1 MPQTDYQPDRLT
13 AGSYLT
19 DPAHYDAAHADVV
32 SDLPFWL
39 RMARGAAPS
48 AGQGAR
54 ILELACGTGRVALHL
69 ATAGF
74 AVSGVDLSSAFIEA
88 ARRKAAAQALDAR
101 FAVGDMRDPSLADTL
116 LEGQRFDRV
125 FIAFNSLGLMLNA
138 ADLNAAVAAA
148 AACLAPGGEL
158 VIDTY
163 PPDMVRDAPM
173 AVAHPAIF
181 PTGKPGV
188 VWRWA
193 YAHPETGL
201 PVAVDHRHRFDAATR
216 LLRHAFIIHH
226 GVPAAPIP
234 AHLTVRLHS
243 DAEMQAA
250 FDAAGLQVTQ
260 RMGDHRGGP
269 MRPGSRHNIWVARR
283 EPKRA

>member
-1 MPQTDYQPDRLT
+1 VPQTDYQPDRLT

-39 RMARGAAPS
+39 RMAQGVGNT
-48 AGQGAR
+48 AGQGAQ

-69 ATAGF
+69 TQAGF

-88 ARRKAAAQALDAR
+88 ARRKSAAQGLHAR
-101 FAVGDMRDPSLADTL
+101 FAVGDMRDATLADTL
-116 LEGQRFDRV
+116 LAGQRFERV
-125 FIAFNSLGLMLNA
+125 FIAFNSLGLMLSA

-148 AACLAPGGEL
+148 AACLAQDGEL

-193 YAHPETGL
+193 YAHPETGR
-201 PVAVDHRHRFDAATR
+201 PVAVDHRHRFDADTR

-243 DAEMQAA
+243 DAEMHAA
-250 FDAAGLQVTQ
+250 FAAADLQVID
-260 RMGDHRGGP
+260 RLGDHRGGP
-269 MRPGSRHNIWVARR
+269 GARHNIWRAG
-283 EPKRA
+283 KR

>member
-1 MPQTDYQPDRLT
+1 VPQTDYQPDQLT

-32 SDLPFWL
+32 SDLPFWR
-39 RMARGAAPS
+39 RMADA
-48 AGQGAR
+48 AGQDAR

-69 ATAGF
+69 AKAGF
-74 AVSGVDLSSAFIEA
+74 EVCGIDLSPAFIEA
-88 ARRKAAAQALDAR
+88 ARRKAAAQGLDAR
-101 FAVGDMRDPSLADTL
+101 FAVGDMRDATLVDQLLA
-116 LEGQRFDRV
+116 GQRFERV
-125 FIAFNSLGLMLNA
+125 FIAFNSLGLMLSV
-138 ADLNAAVAAA
+138 ADLTAAVAAA

-158 VIDTY
+158 IIDTY

-193 YAHPETGL
+193 YPHPETGL
-201 PVAVDHRHRFDAATR
+201 PVAVDHRHRFDAGTQ

-226 GVPAAPIP
+226 GPPAAPIP

-250 FDAAGLQVTQ
+250 FAAAGLQVSE
-260 RMGDHRGGP
+260 RLGDHRGGP
-269 MRPGSRHNIWVARR
+269 WRPGARHNIWVGRARHSS
-283 EPKRA
+283 AH